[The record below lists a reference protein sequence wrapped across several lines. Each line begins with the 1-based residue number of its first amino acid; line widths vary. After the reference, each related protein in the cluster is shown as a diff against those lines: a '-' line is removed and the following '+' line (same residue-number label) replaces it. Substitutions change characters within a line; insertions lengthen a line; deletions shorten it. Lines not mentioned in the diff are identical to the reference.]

1 MERLWR
7 IQQETPIK
15 LGLPNQGL
23 PDLALKILYNRGLQ
37 TPSAVEDFLNPRY
50 EKLHDA
56 FLFND
61 MAKAVD
67 RVLKAIGKKEKIMIY
82 GDYDAD
88 GVTSSAILFKTLQIV
103 GANVAVFIPHRED
116 DGYGLNVKRIQE
128 FIDNKVKLLIT
139 VDCGITNI
147 KEIDFANENN
157 IEVIV
162 TDHHEAL
169 DDLPKAYA
177 IIDPKVKDDKY
188 PCRFLSGAGVAYKL
202 AGAVLKTI
210 ELKSEVLSK
219 WGGVDGF
226 LKWLLDLVAIGTVAD
241 VVPLLDENRLLVK
254 FGLKVLGQ
262 TRRPG
267 LIKLAE
273 VAGLDLKRADSYM
286 IGYQISPRLNAA
298 GRLNHAE
305 LSFRLLTTDDEV
317 EAEKLA
323 FELNKTNTDRQKLT
337 EQAMVSAREQ
347 LAEQMEKQML
357 FVYNENIQA
366 GIIGLVAGRLCEEFY
381 RPIMVMTKVKEKIV
395 GSGRSIEYFNIV
407 ETLFANGHLL
417 SRFGGHAQAC
427 GFAMTEVGNLIEFQN
442 NVLLLAENC
451 LADMDLK
458 PSLEVDADAGLPDLN
473 LSLVK
478 TLNAFEPFGEGNEK
492 PKFLLKNLQ
501 VTALDYLGDSGKHL
515 KLMVKGE
522 TSPLVSKLL
531 AFFFK
536 DKFPSD
542 INVGD
547 RIDAVVEAGLN
558 VWNGYEN
565 VECKV
570 VDMRKVEKVN

>member
-1 MERLWR
+1 MERIWR
-7 IQQETPIK
+7 VQQNIPIK
-15 LGLPNQGL
+15 FNQLNIGL
-23 PDLALKILYNRGLQ
+23 PDLVLRILYNRGLQ
-37 TPSAVEDFLNPRY
+37 TPSEIEDFLNPKY
-50 EKLHDA
+50 EKLHNE
-56 FLFND
+56 FLFKD
-61 MAKAVD
+61 MKKAVD
-67 RVLKAIGKKEKIMIY
+67 RILKAIRNKEKIIIY

-88 GVTSSAILFKTLQIV
+88 GVTSSAILFKILQV
-103 GANVAVFIPHRED
+103 CGANVDVFIPHRED
-116 DGYGLNVKRIQE
+116 DGYGLNVKRLQE
-128 FIDNKVKLLIT
+128 FIDNKVNLLIT

-147 KEIDFANENN
+147 EEIDLANENN
-157 IEVIV
+157 LDVII
-162 TDHHEAL
+162 TDHHEPL
-169 DDLPKAYA
+169 EKLPKAYA

-202 AGAVLKTI
+202 AGAVLRHANVKSA
-210 ELKSEVLSK
+210 ELKN
-219 WGGVDGF
+219 WGGVEGF
-226 LKWLLDLVAIGTVAD
+226 MKWMLDLAAIGTVAD

-286 IGYQISPRLNAA
+286 IGYQISPRLNSA
-298 GRLNHAE
+298 GRLNHAS
-305 LSFRLLTTDDEV
+305 LSFRLLITDDFH

-323 FELNKTNTDRQKLT
+323 YELNKTNSDRQRLT
-337 EQAMVSAREQ
+337 EEAIVKVREQ
-347 LAEQMEKQML
+347 LAEQIEKQMF

-427 GFAMTEVGNLIEFQN
+427 GFAMNEEKNLTEFQN
-442 NVLLLAENC
+442 NILQLAQNS
-451 LADMDLK
+451 LRNLDLK
-458 PSLEVDADAGLPDLN
+458 PIMEIDAEVTLADLTLP
-473 LSLVK
+473 LVK
-478 TLNAFEPFGEGNEK
+478 TLNMFEPFGEGNEK
-492 PKFLLKNLQ
+492 PRFLLKNLKI
-501 VTALDYLGDSGKHL
+501 TAMDYFGDSGKHL
-515 KLMVKGE
+515 RLMVKE
-522 TSPLVSKLL
+522 ESSPLVSKFL

-536 DKFPSD
+536 DKFSFELK
-542 INVGD
+542 VGD
-547 RIDAVVEAGLN
+547 YIDAVVEARLN
-558 VWNGYEN
+558 VWNGYES

-570 VDMRKVEKVN
+570 VDMKKV